1 MSAITEL
8 NPRLL
13 AITEA
18 GVSVW
23 LDQIRRSMV
32 EGGELARMVAVESLR
47 GVTSNPAIFE
57 KAILGS
63 DDYDDD
69 LRALARENLDSV
81 AIYEHIAIGDVQLA
95 ADVLAGVHRD
105 THGRDGFVSLEVA
118 PELAHDTEGTLE
130 QVRSFWKRVD
140 RANVMI
146 KIPGTQEGVP
156 AIERALYEGINVNV
170 TLLFSVAAYEE
181 VAEAY
186 LSALERRRAEGLELS
201 VNSVAS
207 FFVSRVDTAV
217 DRQLEQLGRTDLAGT
232 AALANARA
240 AYRRFQEIFSGQRWD
255 ALRDA
260 GGAVQ
265 RPLWASTGT
274 KNPHYSD
281 TMYVDSLVG
290 PHTVNTMPLPTLLAF
305 ADHGTVPGLTAEQD
319 PSGDLAALADA
330 GIDLDAVT
338 NELLVDG
345 VQQFEE
351 AMARL
356 LAGIEDRRAAVVTG
370 QPSRIHARLP
380 PLLQPPV
387 AERVRGAV
395 SENVAQRV
403 WRRDVSLWGGPGV
416 PEIEN
421 RLGWLT
427 VSEPMLEHAS
437 DLEAFAEQCRA
448 DGFTDAVLLGMG
460 GSSLGPEVIRRSF
473 LASAAGGSASASERG
488 PGWPAEDSLGGL
500 RLQVLDSTHPDV
512 VLAVRESVDLERTLF
527 IVSSKSGSTIEPLSQ
542 YAYFKALA
550 RPDQFVVITD
560 PGTPLEQLA
569 TDNELR
575 RCFLNPPDIGGRYS
589 VLSYFGLVP
598 AALMGVSIE
607 ALLHR
612 CQVAEQMCAHY
623 DSSESNSG
631 LWFGAVIGELARQ
644 GRDKLTF
651 LISPPLESFGLWA
664 EQLVAE
670 STGKHGRGI
679 VPVVDEPLS
688 DSADVY
694 GDDRVFVY
702 RRNLEHPEER
712 LDAAIEQISAAG
724 HPTITLPAHGPAD
737 LGRIFFLTEF
747 AVAVAGWALEINPF
761 DQPNVQEAKD
771 NTARV
776 LESGS
781 VPDIAVAG
789 DDELRALLAD
799 ASPPHYVA
807 ILAFV
812 PPSAGFDEAVG
823 ALRRTIR
830 GATGAAVTFGY
841 GPRYLHSTGQL
852 HKGGPPVGRFLQ
864 LVSRPERDVD
874 VPGAGYTF
882 GTLIAAQAAGDLETL
897 RSRGLPAE
905 RVELEGEPA
914 EAVRALTDRIQ
925 AILERS

>member
-1 MSAITEL
+1 MSTVTEL
-8 NPRLL
+8 NPRLH

-32 EGGELARMVAVESLR
+32 QGGELARMVEVESLR
-47 GVTSNPAIFE
+47 GITSNPSIFE

-63 DDYDDD
+63 DDYDED
-69 LRALARENLDSV
+69 LKELAREDLDSL
-81 AIYEHIAIGDVQLA
+81 AIYERIAIRDVQLA
-95 ADVLAGVHRD
+95 ADVLVGVHRESG
-105 THGRDGFVSLEVA
+105 GRDGFVSLEVA

-130 QVRSFWKRVD
+130 QVRSFWQRVD

-146 KIPGTQEGVP
+146 KIPGTPEGVP
-156 AIERALYEGINVNV
+156 AIEQAVYEGINVNV
-170 TLLFSVAAYEE
+170 TLLFSVTAYEE

-186 LSALERRRAEGLELS
+186 IRGLERRHAEGLHLG

-207 FFVSRVDTAV
+207 FFVSRVDTNV
-217 DRQLEQLGRTDLAGT
+217 DRRLEAIGRADLAGT

-240 AYRRFQEIFSGQRWD
+240 AYARFKEMFSGARWD
-255 ALRDA
+255 ALAAA

-274 KNPHYSD
+274 KNPRYSD
-281 TMYVDSLVG
+281 TTYVDGLIAS
-290 PHTVNTMPLPTLLAF
+290 HTVNTMPLATLLAA
-305 ADHGTVPGLTAEQD
+305 ADHGSVAGLTGEQD
-319 PSGDLAALADA
+319 PSADLAALAAA
-330 GIDLDAVT
+330 GISLEEVT
-338 NELLVDG
+338 DELLVDG
-345 VQQFEE
+345 VKQFEE
-351 AMARL
+351 AMSRL
-356 LAGIEDRRAAVVTG
+356 LAGIEGRRAAAVTG
-370 QPSRIHARLP
+370 QPGRIQARLP
-380 PLLQPPV
+380 MLLQPLV
-387 AERVRGAV
+387 AERVRQSVA
-395 SENVAQRV
+395 ENVAQRV
-403 WRRDVSLWGGPGV
+403 WRRDASLWGGGSSSS
-416 PEIEN
+416 EIED

-427 VSEPMLEHAS
+427 VSEPMLEHAGE
-437 DLEAFAEQCRA
+437 LHAFADQCRA

-460 GSSLGPEVIRRSF
+460 GSLLGPEVIRRSF
-473 LASAAGGSASASERG
+473 GDV
-488 PGWPAEDSLGGL
+488 PGGL
-500 RLQVLDSTHPDV
+500 RLTVLDSTHPDA
-512 VLAVRESVDLERTLF
+512 VLGVRDSIELDKTLF
-527 IVSSKSGSTIEPLSQ
+527 IVSSKSGSTIETLSH
-542 YAYFKALA
+542 YHYFKALA
-550 RPDQFVVITD
+550 EPSQFVVVTD
-560 PGTPLEQLA
+560 PGSPLERMA
-569 TDNELR
+569 SDDGLR

-631 LWFGAVIGELARQ
+631 LWFGAVIGELARR

-651 LISPPLESFGLWA
+651 LISPPIESFGLWA

-688 DSADVY
+688 DTADVY
-694 GDDRVFVY
+694 GDDRVFAY
-702 RRNLEHPEER
+702 RRNPENPEER

-747 AVAVAGWALEINPF
+747 AVVVAGWALEINPF

-776 LESGS
+776 LAGGA
-781 VPDIAVAG
+781 VPSIGVAG

-799 ASPPHYVA
+799 ARPPHYVA
-807 ILAFV
+807 IMAYV
-812 PPSAGFDEAVG
+812 APSVEVEEAIAG
-823 ALRRTIR
+823 LRSAIR
-830 GATGAAVTFGY
+830 AATGAATTFGY

-852 HKGGPPVGRFLQ
+852 HKGGPPTGRFLA
-864 LVSRPERDVD
+864 LVGSPERDAEI
-874 VPGAGYTF
+874 PGAGYSF

-897 RSRGLPAE
+897 RANGLAAE
-905 RVELEGEPA
+905 RVDLEGNPVA
-914 EAVRALTDRIQ
+914 AVRNLTDRIKH
-925 AILERS
+925 ILERS